1 MSSTRN
7 VGGALTM
14 DAMAR
19 LHFNVLNRDEQAQA
33 IRQLAES
40 GMSDDTIA
48 RGTGLTVEEIR
59 RRVASGGQWVG
70 RRWYPDWRIRELAE
84 KHRETEVDE

>member
-1 MSSTRN
+1 VRSTRKSI
-7 VGGALTM
+7 GGSLGTEAL
-14 DAMAR
+14 AR

-48 RGTGLTVEEIR
+48 RATAGHSIEEIR
-59 RRVASGGQWVG
+59 RVVASGGRWLG
-70 RRWYPDWRIRELAE
+70 RKWYPDWRLAEIRE
-84 KHRETEVDE
+84 KYR